1 MIRALTPLSMTGPAG
16 VQACAITTKTIT
28 KKG

>member
-1 MIRALTPLSMTGPAG
+1 MHLLIAFITKPSTAAAL
-16 VQACAITTKTIT
+16 ACAITTKTIT

>member
-1 MIRALTPLSMTGPAG
+1 MFGALTLLPLTSFAG
-16 VQACAITTKTIT
+16 AQACAITTKTIT

>member
-1 MIRALTPLSMTGPAG
+1 MYQMIAHITKPSTAAAL
-16 VQACAITTKTIT
+16 ACAITTKTIT

>member
-1 MIRALTPLSMTGPAG
+1 MFRASTSLPLTSTAG
-16 VQACAITTKTIT
+16 VQACAITKTIT

>member
-1 MIRALTPLSMTGPAG
+1 MHCALTPLPLTSIAG
-16 VQACAITTKTIT
+16 TQACAITTKTIT

>member
-1 MIRALTPLSMTGPAG
+1 MKRAITPKPLTSSAG
-16 VQACAITTKTIT
+16 MLACAITTKTIT

>member
-1 MIRALTPLSMTGPAG
+1 MFRAITLLPMTSSAG

>member
-1 MIRALTPLSMTGPAG
+1 MIAAHILSNTLPLGG
-16 VQACAITTKTIT
+16 VVACAITTKTIT

>member
-1 MIRALTPLSMTGPAG
+1 MYRATNHLPLTSIAG
-16 VQACAITTKTIT
+16 TQACAITTKTIT

>member
-1 MIRALTPLSMTGPAG
+1 MISQQAFSNTSSTAG